1 LDESGGVGDG
11 TENSTLHLDH
21 FQGRRMVAWIGSG
34 GAIRENKAF
43 VPTIICFSHGRMD
56 ANVCGDAAEDDV
68 PDASSLKEHIEIG
81 PIERTFARLIDNAF
95 SGWRSNVGND
105 LPAGFGTGQNF
116 ARRARDHDAGSDA
129 PAAPLLVSRKIR
141 KIRSMTFA
149 RMKNLERLCACRLKN
164 ALDRP
169 DGRLGKG
176 RS

>member
-1 LDESGGVGDG
+1 
-11 TENSTLHLDH
+11 
-21 FQGRRMVAWIGSG
+21 
-34 GAIRENKAF
+34 
-43 VPTIICFSHGRMD
+43 MD

-176 RS
+176 KIVTHSVHISSLSTEVGLHIDDNHGRNGGSQITVIRPRVRFGFDISSSVRVFRG